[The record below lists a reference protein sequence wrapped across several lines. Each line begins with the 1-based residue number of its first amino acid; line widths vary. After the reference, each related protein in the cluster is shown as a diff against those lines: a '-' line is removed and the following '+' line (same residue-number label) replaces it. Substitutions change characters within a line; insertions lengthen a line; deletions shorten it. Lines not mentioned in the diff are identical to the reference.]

1 MGTIEILLAAIVV
14 INIIG
19 NTAIIH
25 ISRSNKSD
33 FTKVETIQLISELIW
48 GLTLIIISGITIWKS
63 M

>member
-19 NTAIIH
+19 NTTIIH